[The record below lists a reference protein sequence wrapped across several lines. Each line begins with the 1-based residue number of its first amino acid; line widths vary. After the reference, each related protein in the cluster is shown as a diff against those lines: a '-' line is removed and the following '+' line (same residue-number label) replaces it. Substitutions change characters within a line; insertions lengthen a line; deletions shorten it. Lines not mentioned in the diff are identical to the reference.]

1 MLLYIY
7 TESSMW
13 FFQKRVAKNISLLS
27 LSKNKFSEIRIC
39 EMMPLIPH
47 MPVGSVSELVYLNKV
62 EISKNKADNVSGLS
76 SVGTGN

>member
-1 MLLYIY
+1 
-7 TESSMW
+7 
-13 FFQKRVAKNISLLS
+13 
-27 LSKNKFSEIRIC
+27 
-39 EMMPLIPH
+39 MMPLVPH